1 MSELFFSLA
10 KSLICLVGTFNKKQ
24 INRQPR
30 AGKGGYYLLFYY
42 YRICVILSD
51 KTVRKKDRG
60 RRDVRTQ
67 EKRKLSSCSLACSL
81 HLPTFLFMC
90 TKDTYQSGINRSSF
104 HCTVQS
110 FIPSTTAHLLKGTY
124 STLTTFISRV

>member
-81 HLPTFLFMC
+81 HLPTRYLFIYVH
-90 TKDTYQSGINRSSF
+90 KRY
-104 HCTVQS
+104 
-110 FIPSTTAHLLKGTY
+110 IPIWNQPQQFSLYSTILHSLHN
-124 STLTTFISRV
+124 STLTKRHLFYTYNIHL